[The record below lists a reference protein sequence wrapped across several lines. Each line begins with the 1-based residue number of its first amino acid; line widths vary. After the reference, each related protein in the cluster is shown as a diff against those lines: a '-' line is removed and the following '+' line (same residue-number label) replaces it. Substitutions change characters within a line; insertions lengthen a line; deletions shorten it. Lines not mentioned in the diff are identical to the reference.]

1 MLKKCVTD
9 ITEIKARDGKLYG
22 SAIFDCYDLL
32 PNGLAMADN
41 MRAEQLFIQTEG
53 ANTQA
58 PYTEMN

>member
-1 MLKKCVTD
+1 MKKCVTD
-9 ITEIKARDGKLYG
+9 ITEIKVRDGKLYVY
-22 SAIFDCYDLL
+22 AISDCYDLL

-53 ANTQA
+53 VNTQA